1 MTQPYNLQ
9 HKDKQCRRWDCIN
22 AAELGPLYQ
31 GYCRQHKPP
40 MFNKREGYTH
50 YHTPR
55 PGNWATIRKRKIDTA
70 VKNGTPCEVC
80 GKPILKGQPVDVD
93 HRDTERGADIHADDN
108 LRVLHRTPC
117 HSGVTQAASIASMQ
131 ARAIKHA
138 TATDRALEEA
148 AKVRAERR
156 KNRRV

>member
-1 MTQPYNLQ
+1 MTQPYNRE
-9 HKDKQCRRWDCIN
+9 HKDKQCRRWECIN

-40 MFNKREGYTH
+40 IFNKRPGYVH

-55 PGNWATIRKRKIDTA
+55 PGNWNSIRKRKIETA
-70 VKNGTPCEVC
+70 IAQGLECEVC
-80 GKPILKGQPVDVD
+80 RKPILKGQELDLD

-117 HSGVTQAASIASMQ
+117 HSGVTQAASIASTQ
-131 ARAIKHA
+131 ARAVKHA
-138 TATDRALEEA
+138 SATDRALEEA
-148 AKVRAERR
+148 EKVRRERR
-156 KNRRV
+156 RTHRP